1 MVSHILRCRKGTNC
15 TSGGFSLIE
24 VSIALLVCALL
35 LLPAIQLYNI
45 NVKALIHNRNDSAVK
60 TATMALTKYA
70 LLHGRYPFPASPGDS
85 WGAAAFGHSAVKP
98 GGGWPD
104 CQSGGTSDSDV
115 CSTVLNTVSGNSV
128 LIGTLPFAELNVPIT
143 SVLNSNKQ
151 QLTYA
156 ITESLTDRTTYSEL
170 NGSIIVLNSAGNP
183 IYSAPTARSHFV
195 VINHGVDSLGAY
207 GQNGARVAACPTDTN
222 SDDFENCNK
231 DGTFRNNIITG
242 TVQTRFYDGTGTLH
256 FDDYVSERNSTTS
269 GIWSYLPDSTNTELS
284 IRDRVGGNVAIGD
297 CDGRVPCIP
306 VSRLDVYGHG
316 GPDIPAA
323 RSDDVLTSRICDRGN
338 VSGDQENT
346 GAYSCVDDYGKA
358 VNAVG
363 ADQTTCIGSYCP
375 ASVASWNSSNIPP
388 WFTPELILGDPTFG
402 GVPLPEGNNYW
413 ITSVSGHGKFHRG
426 NGILCVNDRAMNG
439 VFDYDEACNDTS
451 WISNGSRATLGGCVV
466 AGTYAR
472 GITAGGALF
481 CQTPADNN

>member
-1 MVSHILRCRKGTNC
+1 MVSHILRCKKGTNC
-15 TSGGFSLIE
+15 TSKGFSLIE

-45 NVKALIHNRNDSAVK
+45 KVKNLIHNRNDSAVK

-70 LLHGRYPFPASPGDS
+70 LLHGRYPFPASPGDT
-85 WGAAAFGHSAVKP
+85 WGTATFGHSAVKP

-104 CQSGGTSDSDV
+104 CQSGGTSDGDV
-115 CSTVLNTVSGNSV
+115 CSTVVNTVSGNSV

-143 SVLNSNKQ
+143 SILSSNKQ

-170 NGSIIVLNSAGNP
+170 GGRIIVQNSLGNP
-183 IYSAPTARSHFV
+183 LYTAPAARSHFV
-195 VINHGVDSLGAY
+195 VVNHGVDGLGSY
-207 GQNGARVAACPTDTN
+207 GQNGVRVAACPTNAN

-231 DGTFRNNIITG
+231 DGTFRSNIIAG
-242 TVQTRFYDGTGTLH
+242 TVQTMFFDGPGTSH
-256 FDDYVSERNSTTS
+256 FDDYVTERNSTTS
-269 GIWSYLPDSTNTELS
+269 GIWSYLPDSSSTDLS
-284 IRDRVGGNVAIGD
+284 IRDRIGGNVAIGN

-306 VSRLDVYGHG
+306 VARLDVYGNG
-316 GPDIPAA
+316 ASTIPAA
-323 RSDDVLTSRICDRGN
+323 RADDVLTTRICDRGN
-338 VSGDQENT
+338 GSGDTGNS
-346 GAYSCVDDYGKA
+346 GAYSCVDDYSKA
-358 VNAVG
+358 VNTVS
-363 ADQTTCIGSYCP
+363 ADQTTCIGSVCP
-375 ASVASWNSSNIPP
+375 SFAASWNSANIPP
-388 WFTPELILGDPTFG
+388 WFTPEIILGDPTFG

-413 ITSVSGHGKFHRG
+413 ITTASGHGQFHRG

-439 VFDYDEACNDTS
+439 VFDYDEACNNTS
-451 WISNGSRATLGGCVV
+451 WISTGARATLGSCTVS
-466 AGTYAR
+466 GTYAR